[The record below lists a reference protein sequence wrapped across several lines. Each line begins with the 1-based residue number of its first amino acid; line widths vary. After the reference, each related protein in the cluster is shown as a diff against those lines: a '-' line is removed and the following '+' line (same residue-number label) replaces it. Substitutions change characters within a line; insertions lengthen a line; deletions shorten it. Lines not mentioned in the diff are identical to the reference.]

1 MPRILVVE
9 SNPKVVSDRLETLS
23 GQALGQLYA
32 ATLEGLRD
40 DVETVVISPYDGDET
55 PEMSGFDGI
64 AFTGSSVEWNTDD
77 ERAAPAGGCDARR
90 IRRRAFDHRILQR
103 HAARRLCPWR
113 VFFGFAERARGWPCR

>member
-32 ATLEGLRD
+32 ATLEGLRN

-55 PEMSGFDGI
+55 PTCQTLTASPLPAHLWNGI
-64 AFTGSSVEWNTDD
+64 PMMNAL
-77 ERAAPAGGCDARR
+77 RR
-90 IRRRAFDHRILQR
+90 W
-103 HAARRLCPWR
+103 RL
-113 VFFGFAERARGWPCR
+113 

>member
-9 SNPKVVSDRLETLS
+9 SNPKVESDRLKALS

-55 PEMSGFDGI
+55 PDLSAVSYTHLTLPTI
-64 AFTGSSVEWNTDD
+64 AGV
-77 ERAAPAGGCDARR
+77 
-90 IRRRAFDHRILQR
+90 
-103 HAARRLCPWR
+103 
-113 VFFGFAERARGWPCR
+113 

>member
-9 SNPKVVSDRLETLS
+9 SNPKVESDRLEALS

-40 DVETVVISPYDGDET
+40 DVETVVISPYDGDEA
-55 PEMSGFDGI
+55 PDLSGFDGI

-77 ERAAPAGGCDARR
+77 ERAAP
-90 IRRRAFDHRILQR
+90 L
-103 HAARRLCPWR
+103 AAVMLSLIHI
-113 VFFGFAERARGWPCR
+113 

>member
-9 SNPKVVSDRLETLS
+9 SNPKVESDRLEALS
-23 GQALGQLYA
+23 GQALGPLYA

-55 PEMSGFDGI
+55 PDLFGFDGI
-64 AFTGSSVEWNTDD
+64 AFTGSSVEW
-77 ERAAPAGGCDARR
+77 
-90 IRRRAFDHRILQR
+90 IRRRASDHRVLQR

-113 VFFGFAERARGWPCR
+113 VFFGLAERARGRPCR